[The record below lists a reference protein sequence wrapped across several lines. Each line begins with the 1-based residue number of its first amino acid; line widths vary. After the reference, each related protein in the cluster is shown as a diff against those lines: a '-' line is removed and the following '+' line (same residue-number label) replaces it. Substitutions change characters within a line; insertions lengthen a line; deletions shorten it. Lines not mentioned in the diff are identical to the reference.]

1 MRDCFEPIDA
11 VRRHSYVSGECE
23 SAARR
28 VVEVYTRQAVIKE
41 FNHCAK
47 EISKDLRGFISA
59 KDGQPSAVATS
70 ASRPIQSPIRVP
82 LDRKSLTEL
91 NAEHPLGDAFFDYD
105 QTTLRDDAQR
115 GCSKMPNGS
124 PGGQG
129 RRSWSKAIAM
139 SVDRPNTTWRSAIS
153 GRNK

>member
-91 NAEHPLGDAFFDYD
+91 NAEHRLGDAFFDYD

-129 RRSWSKAIAM
+129 
-139 SVDRPNTTWRSAIS
+139 
-153 GRNK
+153 